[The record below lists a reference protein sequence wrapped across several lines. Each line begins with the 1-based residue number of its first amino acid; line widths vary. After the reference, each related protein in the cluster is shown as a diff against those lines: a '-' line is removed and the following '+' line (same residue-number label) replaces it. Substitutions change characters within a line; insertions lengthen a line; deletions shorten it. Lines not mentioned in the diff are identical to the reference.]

1 MERLTVPVDATGF
14 ENSAVGLVAQLERR
28 PGIAHVD
35 LDADM
40 HTVAVEFDQSRITA
54 SDVSRLIAECGYHGY
69 LANSAPVT
77 VQRPQ
82 PTANRPEGRPA
93 AHARA

>member
-1 MERLTVPVDATGF
+1 MERLIVPVDATGF

-28 PGIAHVD
+28 SGIAHVD

-54 SDVSRLIAECGYHGY
+54 SDVSRFVAECGYHSYHTAG
-69 LANSAPVT
+69 APVT
-77 VQRPQ
+77 TPRWRSTTV
-82 PTANRPEGRPA
+82 RPEGRPD